1 MRDNRKDKLSKLELE
16 VDFFRHYYFLQK
28 IRFGEQLNLHLADNL
43 TTVNGRIP
51 AMSLQLIFENA
62 LKYNEITHRYP
73 LDIDIYAEVG
83 AVIVENS
90 YHPRT
95 DMPEASFG
103 VGMESIQEIYR
114 YYAAAYLWL
123 NNSLLFYR
131 VSYFYSGDSFWFFF
145 IL

>member
-1 MRDNRKDKLSKLELE
+1 
-16 VDFFRHYYFLQK
+16 
-28 IRFGEQLNLHLADNL
+28 
-43 TTVNGRIP
+43 
-51 AMSLQLIFENA
+51 MSLQLIFENA

-114 YYAAAYLWL
+114 YYADVQPEYEIKEGNLSAAYLWL